1 MRRLLLALLG
11 VLAAGLAM
19 AAGDNALLI
28 QAQAGGGYV
37 VWHAEGTTQISD
49 EEIMQVAATAAP
61 EGGPP
66 QAVSAGKARAFQTEV
81 GVIIE
86 FPDLARDRRLLV
98 DRDACGAIK
107 VWHAD
112 GETQLTEDQITELVI
127 AALPGGGR
135 RVNVGDRYAKSF
147 VTPMGYAVVIWAP
160 VRR

>member
-1 MRRLLLALLG
+1 MRLLLLALAG
-11 VLAAGLAM
+11 ALAAGLAM

-28 QAQAGGGYV
+28 QVEKAGGYV
-37 VWHAEGTTQISD
+37 VWHAEGMTQISD
-49 EEIMQVAATAAP
+49 EEIMQVAAAATP
-61 EGGPP
+61 EGSPL
-66 QAVSAGKARAFQTEV
+66 QTVSAGKARAFQTEA

-86 FPDLARDRRLLV
+86 LPELARDRRLLV

-112 GETQLTEDQITELVI
+112 GATQLTEEQITELVI
-127 AALPGGGR
+127 AALPAGGR
-135 RVNVGDRYAKSF
+135 RVNLGDRYAKSF

>member
-1 MRRLLLALLG
+1 MRKLLVALAG

-28 QAQAGGGYV
+28 QTQPGGGYT
-37 VWHAEGTTQISD
+37 VWHADGTTQMSD
-49 EEIMQVAATAAP
+49 EEIMQVAAGATP
-61 EGGPP
+61 EGSPVQP
-66 QAVSAGKARAFQTEV
+66 VSAGKARAFQTEA

-86 FPDLARDRRLLV
+86 FPELARDRRLLV

-112 GETQLTEDQITELVI
+112 GETQLTEDQITDLVM

-135 RVNVGDRYAKSF
+135 RVNLGDRYAKSF

>member
-1 MRRLLLALLG
+1 MRRLLVALAG
-11 VLAAGLAM
+11 VLAAGLAL

-28 QAQAGGGYV
+28 QTQPGGGYT
-37 VWHAEGTTQISD
+37 VWHADGTTQMSD
-49 EEIMQVAATAAP
+49 EEIMQVAASATP
-61 EGGPP
+61 EGGPV
-66 QAVSAGKARAFQTEV
+66 QAVSAGKARALQTEA

-86 FPDLARDRRLLV
+86 FPDLPRDRRLLV

-107 VWHAD
+107 LWHAD
-112 GETQLTEDQITELVI
+112 GETQLTEDQITELVM

-135 RVNVGDRYAKSF
+135 RVNLGDRYAKSF

>member
-1 MRRLLLALLG
+1 MKRLLVALVG
-11 VLAAGLAM
+11 MLAAGLVM

-28 QAQAGGGYV
+28 QTKAGGGYT
-37 VWHAEGTTQISD
+37 VWHADGVTQISD
-49 EEIMQVAATAAP
+49 DEIMQVAAAATP
-61 EGGPP
+61 EGSPL
-66 QAVSAGKARAFQTEV
+66 QTVSAGKARAFQTEA

-112 GETQLTEDQITELVI
+112 GETQLTEDQITDLVM